1 MCIVLELSVT
11 YRKHY
16 HAGWMISL
24 GVDAFAIDNHSI
36 RLGLAVRLAATHNG
50 GRCRARVKRSE
61 RVVLLLMVEFQCD
74 RTWHATGYMFAWLH

>member
-11 YRKHY
+11 YRKHN

-24 GVDAFAIDNHSI
+24 GVDAFVIDNHSV
-36 RLGLAVRLAATHNG
+36 RLELAVRVDATHNG
-50 GRCRARVKRSE
+50 DSCRARKE
-61 RVVLLLMVEFQCD
+61 KKVEFQCD